1 MSAPGTTSAPE
12 GRAAGPHS
20 SPAPAPGRTLRVHVK
35 NNHASPETFPPTP
48 EGEAVF
54 TITRERFEAAAA
66 RYPHVARHL
75 DVFIDWDLDHFE
87 RSMRT
92 AEVLV
97 TWDLPTANL
106 AEVAPNLRLIHV
118 IGAGVEHLCPMD
130 WVPTGVTVTNNRGAH
145 ADKAGEYGLMAV
157 LMLHNHLPAILGNQR
172 RARWESLY
180 STPIGG
186 KTLLVIGTGSIGA
199 AVARRCRTLGMRV
212 LGVSRHG
219 RPLDAVDEMHPPGG
233 LDHLLPRADFVF
245 LATPLTPETR
255 NLLDARRQALMKR
268 GAGVVNVGRAATMD
282 YDALAANLRSG
293 HLSGAVLDVFDPEPL
308 PPGSPL
314 WSTPNLV
321 VTPHV
326 SADDGDSYVPLTLEL
341 VFRNLER
348 LLEGRPLD
356 NVVRPELGY

>member
-1 MSAPGTTSAPE
+1 M
-12 GRAAGPHS
+12 RLHI
-20 SPAPAPGRTLRVHVK
+20 K

-54 TITRERFEAAAA
+54 TITRERFDDAAR

-75 DVFIDWDLDHFE
+75 DVYIDWDLDHFAD
-87 RSMRT
+87 SMRT

-97 TWDLPTANL
+97 CWDLPTDDL

-130 WVPTGVTVTNNRGAH
+130 WVPPGVTVVNNRGAH
-145 ADKAGEYGLMAV
+145 AEKAGEYGVMAV
-157 LMLHNHLPAILGNQR
+157 LMLHNQLPAIIGNQQ

-199 AVARRCRTLGMRV
+199 AVAQRCRALGMHAI
-212 LGVSRHG
+212 GVSRHG
-219 RPLDAVDEMHPPGG
+219 RPLDAVDEMHAVGA
-233 LDHLLPRADFVF
+233 LDDLLPRADFVF
-245 LATPLTPETR
+245 VATPLTPETR
-255 NLLDARRQALMKR
+255 NLLDARRQGLMKR
-268 GAGVVNVGRAATMD
+268 GAGLVNVGRAATVD
-282 YDALAANLRSG
+282 YDALAANLRSE

-308 PPGSPL
+308 PSDSPL
-314 WSTPNLV
+314 WGLPNLI

-326 SADDGDSYVPLTLEL
+326 SADDGDSYVPLTLDL

-348 LLEGRPLD
+348 LLDARPLV

>member
-1 MSAPGTTSAPE
+1 M
-12 GRAAGPHS
+12 
-20 SPAPAPGRTLRVHVK
+20 RVHVK
-35 NNHASPETFPPTP
+35 NNHASPVTFPPTP

-66 RYPHVARHL
+66 RYPRVARRL
-75 DVFIDWDLDHFE
+75 DVFIDWDLDHFAD
-87 RSMRT
+87 SMRT

-97 TWDLPTANL
+97 CWDLPTADL
-106 AEVAPNLRLIHV
+106 ARVAPKLRLIHV

-130 WVPTGVTVTNNRGAH
+130 WVPPGVTVANNRGAH

-157 LMLHNHLPAILGNQR
+157 LMLHNRLPALIGNQR
-172 RARWESLY
+172 HAHWESLY

-186 KTLLVIGTGSIGA
+186 RTLLVIGAGSIGA
-199 AVARRCRTLGMRV
+199 AVARRCRVLGMHV
-212 LGVSRHG
+212 IGVTRHG
-219 RPLDAVDEMHPPGG
+219 RPLDAVDEMHTVEL
-233 LDHLLPRADFVF
+233 LDDLLPRADFV
-245 LATPLTPETR
+245 LVAVPLTPQTR

-268 GAGVVNVGRAATMD
+268 GAGLVNVGRAATVD
-282 YDALAANLRSG
+282 YEALAANLRSG

-308 PPGSPL
+308 PAGSPL
-314 WSTPNLV
+314 WSVPNLV

-326 SADDGDSYVPLTLEL
+326 SADDGDSYVPITLDL

-348 LLEGRPLD
+348 LLDGRPLV

>member
-1 MSAPGTTSAPE
+1 M
-12 GRAAGPHS
+12 
-20 SPAPAPGRTLRVHVK
+20 RVHVK
-35 NNHASPETFPPTP
+35 NNHASPQTFPPTP

-54 TITRERFEAAAA
+54 TVTRERFDAAAA
-66 RYPHVARHL
+66 RHPLVARHL

-87 RSMRT
+87 SSMRT

-106 AEVAPNLRLIHV
+106 ARAAPDLRLIHI

-130 WVPTGVTVTNNRGAH
+130 WVPPGVTVVNNRGAH

-157 LMLHNHLPAILGNQR
+157 LMLHNRLPTIIGNQH
-172 RARWESLY
+172 RAHWESLY
-180 STPIGG
+180 STPIAG
-186 KTLLVIGTGSIGA
+186 KTLLVVGTGSIGA
-199 AVARRCRTLGMRV
+199 AVAHRCRALDMRV

-219 RPLDAVDEMHPPGG
+219 RPLDAVGEMHATDR
-233 LDHLLPRADFVF
+233 LDDLLPRADFV
-245 LATPLTPETR
+245 LVAVPLTPETR
-255 NLLDARRQALMKR
+255 NLLDAHRQGLMKP
-268 GAGVVNVGRAATMD
+268 GAGVVNVGRAATVD
-282 YDALAANLRSG
+282 YDALCANLRNG

-308 PPGSPL
+308 PSGSPL
-314 WSTPNLV
+314 WSVPNLV

-326 SADDGDSYVPLTLEL
+326 SADDGDSYVALTLDL

-348 LLEGRPLD
+348 LLEGKPLV

>member
-1 MSAPGTTSAPE
+1 M
-12 GRAAGPHS
+12 
-20 SPAPAPGRTLRVHVK
+20 RVHVK

-75 DVFIDWDLDHFE
+75 DVFIDWDLDNFAD
-87 RSMRT
+87 SMRT

-97 TWDLPTANL
+97 TWDLPTADL
-106 AEVAPNLRLIHV
+106 ARVAPDLRLIHI

-130 WVPTGVTVTNNRGAH
+130 WVPEGITVVNNRGAH
-145 ADKAGEYGLMAV
+145 ADKAGEFGLMAV
-157 LMLHNHLPAILGNQR
+157 LMLHNRLPAIIGNQH
-172 RARWESLY
+172 RAHWESLY

-186 KTLLVIGTGSIGA
+186 KTLLVIGAGSIGA
-199 AVARRCRTLGMRV
+199 AVARRCRALGMHV
-212 LGVSRHG
+212 VGVTRHG
-219 RPLDAVDEMHPPGG
+219 RSLDAVDEMHTTER
-233 LDHLLPRADFVF
+233 LDVLLPRADFVF
-245 LATPLTPETR
+245 VAVPLTPQTR
-255 NLLDARRQALMKR
+255 NLLDARRQRLMKR

-282 YDALAANLRSG
+282 YDALAANLRTG

-308 PPGSPL
+308 PSESIL
-314 WSTPNLV
+314 WRAPNLV

-326 SADDGDSYVPLTLEL
+326 SADDGDSYVAITLDL

-348 LLEGRPLD
+348 LLDGRPLA
-356 NVVRPELGY
+356 NVVRSELGY

>member
-1 MSAPGTTSAPE
+1 M
-12 GRAAGPHS
+12 RI
-20 SPAPAPGRTLRVHVK
+20 HVK

-66 RYPHVARHL
+66 RYPHVARQL
-75 DVFIDWDLDHFE
+75 DVCIDWDLDHFAS
-87 RSMRT
+87 SMRT

-97 TWDLPTANL
+97 TWDLPTADL
-106 AEVAPNLRLIHV
+106 ARVAPALRLIHI

-130 WVPTGVTVTNNRGAH
+130 WVPPGVTVVNNRGAH

-157 LMLHNHLPAILGNQR
+157 LMLHNRLPAILGNQR
-172 RARWESLY
+172 RAHWASLY
-180 STPIGG
+180 STPVAG

-199 AVARRCRTLGMRV
+199 AVARRCRGLGMRV

-219 RPLDAVDEMHPPGG
+219 RPLDAFDEMHCAAA
-233 LDHLLPRADFVF
+233 LDALLPQAHYVFV
-245 LATPLTPETR
+245 ATPLTPETR
-255 NLLDARRQALMKR
+255 HLLDARRQALMTR
-268 GAGVVNVGRAATMD
+268 GAGIVNVGRAATMD
-282 YDALAANLRSG
+282 YEALVGNLRSG
-293 HLSGAVLDVFDPEPL
+293 HLSGAVLDVFEPEPL
-308 PPGSPL
+308 PPESPL
-314 WSTPNLV
+314 WSAPNLI

-326 SADDGDSYVPLTLEL
+326 SADDGDSYVPLTLDL

-348 LLEGRPLD
+348 LLDGRPLV

>member
-1 MSAPGTTSAPE
+1 M
-12 GRAAGPHS
+12 RI
-20 SPAPAPGRTLRVHVK
+20 HVK

-54 TITRERFEAAAA
+54 TITRERFDAAAA
-66 RYPHVARHL
+66 RHPHVARHL
-75 DVFIDWDLDHFE
+75 DVFIDWDLERFE
-87 RSMRT
+87 TSMRT

-97 TWDLPTANL
+97 TWDLPTAEL
-106 AEVAPNLRLIHV
+106 ARVAPNLRLIHI

-130 WVPTGVTVTNNRGAH
+130 WVPPGVTVVNNRGAH
-145 ADKAGEYGLMAV
+145 ADKAGEFGLMAV
-157 LMLHNHLPAILGNQR
+157 LMLHNRLPAVIGNQR
-172 RARWESLY
+172 RAHWESLY

-186 KTLLVIGTGSIGA
+186 RTLLVIGTGSIGG

-219 RPLDAVDEMHPPGG
+219 RPHDAVDEMHTTDR
-233 LDHLLPRADFVF
+233 LDALLPRADFVF
-245 LATPLTPETR
+245 LATPLTPQTR

-268 GAGVVNVGRAATMD
+268 GAGVVNVGRSATVD
-282 YDALAANLRSG
+282 YDALAANLCGG

-308 PPGSPL
+308 PSDSPL
-314 WSTPNLV
+314 WSVPNLV
-321 VTPHV
+321 VTPHI
-326 SADDGDSYVPLTLEL
+326 SADDGDSYVALTLDL

-348 LLEGRPLD
+348 LLEGRPLV

>member
-1 MSAPGTTSAPE
+1 M
-12 GRAAGPHS
+12 
-20 SPAPAPGRTLRVHVK
+20 RVHVK

-54 TITRERFEAAAA
+54 TITPERFDAAAA
-66 RYPHVARHL
+66 RYPHVAQHL
-75 DVFIDWDLDHFE
+75 DVCIDWDLDRFE
-87 RSMRT
+87 SSMRA

-106 AEVAPNLRLIHV
+106 TRVAPNLRLIHI

-130 WVPTGVTVTNNRGAH
+130 WVPDGVTVVNNRGAH
-145 ADKAGEYGLMAV
+145 ADKAGEFGLMAV
-157 LMLHNHLPAILGNQR
+157 LMLHNRLPAILGNQR

-180 STPIGG
+180 STPIAG

-199 AVARRCRTLGMRV
+199 SVARCCRTLRMRV

-219 RPLDAVDEMHPPGG
+219 RPLDAIEEMHTTRS
-233 LDHLLPRADFVF
+233 LDELLPQADFV
-245 LATPLTPETR
+245 LVAVPLTPETR
-255 NLLDARRQALMKR
+255 NLLDARRQSLMKP
-268 GAGVVNVGRAATMD
+268 GAGVVNVGRAATVD
-282 YDALAANLRSG
+282 YEALAANLRSG
-293 HLSGAVLDVFDPEPL
+293 LLSGAVLDVFDPEPL
-308 PPGSPL
+308 PPGSSL
-314 WSTPNLV
+314 WSVPNLV

-326 SADDGDSYVPLTLEL
+326 SADDGDSYVALTLEL

-348 LLEGRPLD
+348 LLDGRPLL